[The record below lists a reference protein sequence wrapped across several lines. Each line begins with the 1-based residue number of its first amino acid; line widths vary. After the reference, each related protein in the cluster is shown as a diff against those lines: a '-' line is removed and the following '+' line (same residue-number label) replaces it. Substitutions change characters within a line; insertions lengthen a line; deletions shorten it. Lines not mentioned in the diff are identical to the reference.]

1 LRGPIA
7 AAALPEEL
15 TTITMI
21 FQNPVIPGFHPDPS
35 ICRVGSDY
43 YLVTSTFEYF
53 PGVPIFHSTDL
64 VHWRQAGY
72 CLTRDSQLPLRSA
85 WTSGGIFAPT
95 IRWHKGTFYMVATN
109 VSGMGN
115 FYVTAE
121 RAEGPWSE
129 PIVVTH
135 DGKPVGGIDPSLLF
149 DDDGTVYFS
158 GTSGTATIDIETGAL
173 MSDLKHIWTG
183 SGGRY
188 AEAPHIYKINGLYYC
203 MLAEGGTEPGHM
215 VTIARSE
222 SPWGP
227 YEPCPRN
234 PILTH
239 RDRGGYPI
247 QSTGHA
253 DLIEAHDGSWWAVF
267 LATRISAKYPNVH
280 HLGRETFLAPVIWDS
295 EGWPV
300 IGNHGTVDREMPAP
314 SFMIA
319 NEQKQANTTR
329 DDFDTD
335 KLALAWNFRRNPEP
349 SDWSLSERPGSL
361 VLKCSTVT
369 LNDVAQPAFV
379 GRRQEHFQ
387 CRFSANIEFNPLKEY
402 EEAGLTVIMN
412 EEHHY
417 EIFLSG
423 NNAGRKWVAVRRR
436 IGDLIAIVREE
447 PIEDGDLILSIEA
460 GAEEYCFGYETREGK
475 RKMLASGSTRYLSTE
490 IAGGFTGV
498 YLGMYATS
506 NHHESTVSA
515 YFDWA
520 EYVFE

>member
-1 LRGPIA
+1 
-7 AAALPEEL
+7 
-15 TTITMI
+15 MI
-21 FQNPVIPGFHPDPS
+21 YRNPVLPGFHPDPS

-64 VHWRQAGY
+64 VHWRQIGY
-72 CLTRDSQLPLRSA
+72 CLTRDSQLPLKSA
-85 WTSGGIFAPT
+85 GSSAGIYAPT
-95 IRWHKGTFYMVATN
+95 IRWRNGIFYMVVTN

-115 FYVTAE
+115 FYVTA
-121 RAEGPWSE
+121 RNAEGPWSE
-129 PIVVTH
+129 PVVIDENGT
-135 DGKPVGGIDPSLLF
+135 PVEGIDPSLFF
-149 DDDGTVYFS
+149 DDDGAVYFS
-158 GTSGTATIDIETGAL
+158 GTTGTAAIDIETGAL
-173 MSDLKHIWTG
+173 RSDLKQIWTG

-188 AEAPHIYKINGLYYC
+188 AEAPHLYKINGLYYC

-215 VTIARSE
+215 VTIARSG

-239 RDRGGYPI
+239 RDRGGCPI

-267 LATRISAKYPNVH
+267 LATRVSAKYPNVH
-280 HLGRETFLAPVIWDS
+280 HLGRETFLAPVTWDS
-295 EGWPV
+295 EGWPI
-300 IGNHGTVDREMPAP
+300 IGNQGVVDLEMPARA
-314 SFMIA
+314 FMIA
-319 NEQKQANTTR
+319 SEQERKATSR

-335 KLALAWNFRRNPEP
+335 TLALPWNFRRNPDP
-349 SDWSLSERPGSL
+349 DLWSLSERPGSL
-361 VLKCSTVT
+361 TLKCSAVT

-387 CRFSANIEFNPLKEY
+387 CRFSTGLAFDPQTAL

-417 EIFLSG
+417 EIFVRG
-423 NNAGRKWVAVRRR
+423 DGGGGRTVAVRRR
-436 IGDLIAIVREE
+436 IGDLVAVVAEE
-447 PIEDGDLILSIEA
+447 PLGHGDVILSIDA
-460 GAEEYCFGYETREGK
+460 DPEEYHFGCMERNGS
-475 RKMLASGSTRYLSTE
+475 RKTLASGSTRYLSTE
-490 IAGGFTGV
+490 VAGGFTGV

-506 NHHESTVSA
+506 NHHESTA
-515 YFDWA
+515 AAHFDWA
-520 EYVFE
+520 EYTFE

>member
-1 LRGPIA
+1 
-7 AAALPEEL
+7 
-15 TTITMI
+15 MI
-21 FQNPVIPGFHPDPS
+21 YCNPVIPGFHPDPS
-35 ICRVGSDY
+35 VCRVGSDY

-64 VHWRQAGY
+64 VHWQQVGY
-72 CLTRDSQLPLRSA
+72 CLTRDSQLPLKTADS
-85 WTSGGIFAPT
+85 SGGIFAPT
-95 IRWHKGTFYMVATN
+95 LRWHDGKFYMVVTN

-115 FYVTAE
+115 FYVTANSV
-121 RAEGPWSE
+121 EGHWSE
-129 PIVVTH
+129 PILVTAK
-135 DGKPVGGIDPSLLF
+135 GASFWAIDPSLLF
-149 DDDGTVYFS
+149 DDDGAVYFS
-158 GTSGTATIDIETGAL
+158 CTAGTATIDIETGAL
-173 MSDLKHIWTG
+173 TSDLKHIWTG

-188 AEAPHIYKINGLYYC
+188 AEAPHLYKINGLYYS

-280 HLGRETFLAPVIWDS
+280 HLGRETFLAPVTWDS
-295 EGWPV
+295 EGWPI
-300 IGNHGTVDREMPAP
+300 IGNQGAVDLEMPAP

-319 NEQKQANTTR
+319 TEQAQNGTSR
-329 DDFDTD
+329 DDFNTDT
-335 KLALAWNFRRNPEP
+335 LALPWNFRRNPNP
-349 SDWSLSERPGSL
+349 DNWSLSERPGSL
-361 VLKCSTVT
+361 TLKCSAVT

-387 CRFSANIEFNPLKEY
+387 CRFAASIEFDPHAAF
-402 EEAGLTVIMN
+402 EEAGLAVIMN

-417 EIFLSG
+417 EIFIHRG
-423 NNAGRKWVAVRRR
+423 DAGRRSVAVRRR
-436 IGDLIAIVREE
+436 IGDLVAIVAEE
-447 PIEDGDLILSIEA
+447 PVGDGAAVLSINANPEK
-460 GAEEYCFGYETREGK
+460 YHFGCAVGNGDEKT
-475 RKMLASGSTRYLSTE
+475 LATGSTRYLSTE
-490 IAGGFTGV
+490 VAGGFTGV
-498 YLGMYATS
+498 YLGMYATA
-506 NHHESTVSA
+506 NHHGSTASA
-515 YFDWA
+515 HFDWA
-520 EYVFE
+520 EYAFE